1 MIAMATHCNC
11 NSRIGNSSN
20 SSSKSSASMAIAVHS
35 NLCIHSYI
43 AIATLELSIAEQ
55 AGQWQAKTKVAAAL

>member
-1 MIAMATHCNC
+1 
-11 NSRIGNSSN
+11 
-20 SSSKSSASMAIAVHS
+20 MAIAVHS